1 MSGWTYGWAN
11 VFRHSLADGY
21 ILDVPP
27 AKEQKLGL

>member
-11 VFRHSLADGY
+11 VFRHSLAGGY

>member
-27 AKEQKLGL
+27 AKEQKL

>member
-21 ILDVPP
+21 TLDVPP
-27 AKEQKLGL
+27 TKEQKL